1 LDIRKEV
8 ASNLDTGREPVPW
21 KPTDVALATAF
32 LFASFIVIQI
42 LLGLVIGVGAV
53 EARDIPTPLLAGA
66 VEGLMLVAVWVFGI
80 KRYHARW
87 RSLGLRQPEARWVL
101 TLPWLALFGSL
112 AFASIYSATVIA
124 MGVELLEPTPLP
136 EGVLGHGFE
145 RLLNTLIIV
154 LWGPFTE
161 EVFFRG
167 FLLAA
172 LIPAFG
178 AIRAVVISS
187 LIFAAA
193 HMMLSTMLPL
203 FVTGLLLSWLYVK
216 TRSIWPPLTAHAAQN
231 LLAVSIVS

>member
-1 LDIRKEV
+1 MTNR
-8 ASNLDTGREPVPW
+8 DTRREPVPW
-21 KPTDVALATAF
+21 KATDAALATAF
-32 LFASFIVIQI
+32 LFASFLVIQI
-42 LLGLVIGVGAV
+42 LLGLVIGVGDL
-53 EARDIPTPLLAGA
+53 EEWNFPTILLAGA
-66 VEGLMLVAVWVFGI
+66 VEGLMLVAVWAFGI
-80 KRYHARW
+80 KRYHVRW
-87 RSLGLRQPEARWVL
+87 RSLGLRQPETRWVL

-112 AFASIYSATVIA
+112 AFASIYSVTVTGI
-124 MGVELLEPTPLP
+124 GVEILEPTPIP
-136 EGVLGHGFE
+136 EDVLGHGFS

-154 LWGPFTE
+154 LWAPFTE

-178 AIRAVVISS
+178 AVRAVVISS

-193 HMMLSTMLPL
+193 HMMLSTMIPL

-231 LLAVSIVS
+231 LLAVSVVS